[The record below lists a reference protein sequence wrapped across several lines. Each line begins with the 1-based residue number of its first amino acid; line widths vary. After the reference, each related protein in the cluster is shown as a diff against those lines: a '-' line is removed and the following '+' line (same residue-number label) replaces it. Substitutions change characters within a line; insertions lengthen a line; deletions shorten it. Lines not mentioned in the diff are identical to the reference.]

1 MAVERALPTDE
12 SWAFA
17 HADHLSRYLF
27 AAPYVNGKSVLDAG
41 CGPGYGSA
49 LLSEL
54 GASRVVGVDIDGDT
68 IAGAVKIYASS
79 STEFRIDDCEQLE
92 TVRDKFDVVCNF
104 ENIEHLHN
112 PERFLRRVTEVIAQG
127 GKFLCSSPDLRGP
140 YKKLENGRTDNPY
153 HINEWSVD
161 EFEKLLSRFFERVE
175 MHQQVQSFA
184 TFQRRK
190 AASQL
195 KDFLAQLWSSPWR
208 RALRGLNRLAG
219 RQYKWPAV
227 LELANPSPADY
238 PIVTSKIAG
247 LFGVPYCHVAV
258 CSEPKRLT

>member
-1 MAVERALPTDE
+1 MAVERALPTQD

-27 AAPYVNGKSVLDAG
+27 AVPIVSGKYVLDAG

-49 LLSEL
+49 LLGEF
-54 GASRVVGVDIDGDT
+54 GASRIVGIDIDRET
-68 IAGAVKIYASS
+68 IIDASKNYSNSKI
-79 STEFRIDDCEQLE
+79 EFRVDDCEKMA
-92 TVRDKFDVVCNF
+92 TINDKFDVVCNF
-104 ENIEHLHN
+104 ENIEHLQN
-112 PERFLRRVTEVIAQG
+112 PERFLCRVTEVISDN

-153 HINEWSVD
+153 HVNEWAVD
-161 EFEKLLSRFFERVE
+161 EFEAMLTRFFEKVD

-184 TFQRRK
+184 AFQRRK

-195 KDFLAQLWSSPWR
+195 NDFLAHLWSSPLR
-208 RALRGLNRLAG
+208 RTIRGFSRIAG
-219 RQYKWPAV
+219 KRYKWPAI
-227 LELANPSPADY
+227 LDIANPSPADY
-238 PIVTSKIAG
+238 PIVASNIAN

-258 CSEPKRLT
+258 CSQPKRQS